1 MRVLFV
7 ESSTISFEVYVSAF
21 REAGVQAEAAPDAQA
36 ALWLLAGGDY
46 RVVVLPL
53 TGGELQWE
61 IVSAAL
67 WRRPPARVIALAEG
81 PVDPALRR
89 RAYGAGVWELGE
101 LPRHV
106 SRGDRGKVPSL
117 VPAVRRALR
126 EVTPAVL
133 FVDDC
138 SEVVEGIGSMVA
150 EAGYRVET
158 ASTAQDAVKMM
169 SSGDYA
175 LVITEA
181 GRAGQDKFQVVREA
195 AKLQP
200 GVPVVVFTANMDDE
214 TFLKSVE
221 LGASACLW
229 KLAEPEEIA
238 REILAVIQP
247 GREQGSSR
255 T

>member
-7 ESSTISFEVYVSAF
+7 EAPAVSFESYVSAF
-21 REAGVQAEAAPDAQA
+21 KEAGVQAEAAADPQS

-53 TGGELQWE
+53 TGVELQWE
-61 IVSAAL
+61 VVSAAL
-67 WRRPPARVIALAEG
+67 WTRPPARVIALAAG

-106 SRGDRGKVPSL
+106 TRGGGEPVPSL

-126 EVTPAVL
+126 EAVPAVL
-133 FVDDC
+133 LVDDC
-138 SEVVEGIGSMVA
+138 AEVAEGIGSII
-150 EAGYRVET
+150 AGEGFRVET
-158 ASTAQDAVKMM
+158 AANPAEAVKLMSTAE
-169 SSGDYA
+169 YA
-175 LVITEA
+175 LVITETL
-181 GRAGQDKFQVVREA
+181 RAQQDGFEVVREA
-195 AKLQP
+195 ARLQP
-200 GVPVVVFTANMDDE
+200 GVPVIVFTATLDDE
-214 TFLKSVE
+214 TFLRSVE

-229 KLAEPEEIA
+229 KLAEPEDVE
-238 REILAVIQP
+238 REILAVIHP
-247 GREQGSSR
+247 GRKQGYSR